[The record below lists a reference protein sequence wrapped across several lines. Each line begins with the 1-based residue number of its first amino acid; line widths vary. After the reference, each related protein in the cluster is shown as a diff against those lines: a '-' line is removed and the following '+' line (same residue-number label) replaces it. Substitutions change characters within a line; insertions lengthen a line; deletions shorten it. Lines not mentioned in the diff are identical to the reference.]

1 MMAYKFKLYPS
12 KQQEQALFKTFDL
25 CRFTY
30 NQLLEKLGK
39 QEKINRKEIQH
50 SLVEMK
56 QNYPE
61 LQDVYSKTLQYE
73 CHRLFGNLRALA
85 QLKKKGI
92 KVGKLRFRGKDW
104 FKTINY
110 NQSGYEL
117 EQTGKRYGKLK
128 LSKIGNINI
137 RCHRIAH
144 GAIKQITIKKTAGRW
159 YAILITDE
167 EYKKQKGE
175 GQIGLDFGIINFVAD
190 NNGNRI
196 KSPLFLKRSL
206 KKIEKAHQ
214 DLSRKKKGSNNRKRA
229 KQRLGKLYEKVEN
242 QRNDFLHKL
251 STQIVSENKL
261 ICIEDLDIKEMISKK
276 KNRFWNRRNFLD
288 CSWATFASMLKH
300 KAESAGADVIEVN
313 PKNTSKICSGC
324 GTMQE
329 MSLSQRTYSC
339 DCGLEIDRDVNSA
352 KNILAQGLGFVE
364 NETASSSM
372 KQEAITSNNV

>member
-1 MMAYKFKLYPS
+1 
-12 KQQEQALFKTFDL
+12 
-25 CRFTY
+25 
-30 NQLLEKLGK
+30 
-39 QEKINRKEIQH
+39 
-50 SLVEMK
+50 
-56 QNYPE
+56 
-61 LQDVYSKTLQYE
+61 
-73 CHRLFGNLRALA
+73 
-85 QLKKKGI
+85 
-92 KVGKLRFRGKDW
+92 
-104 FKTINY
+104 
-110 NQSGYEL
+110 
-117 EQTGKRYGKLK
+117 
-128 LSKIGNINI
+128 
-137 RCHRIAH
+137 
-144 GAIKQITIKKTAGRW
+144 
-159 YAILITDE
+159 
-167 EYKKQKGE
+167 
-175 GQIGLDFGIINFVAD
+175 
-190 NNGNRI
+190 
-196 KSPLFLKRSL
+196 
-206 KKIEKAHQ
+206 
-214 DLSRKKKGSNNRKRA
+214 
-229 KQRLGKLYEKVEN
+229 LGKLYEKVEN